1 LVGAVIP
8 ASIHPYNLN
17 RGSGGFGC
25 STAFLASAVTLPSEA
40 LTVAGLGDDAACCA
54 YAEPEKDPCA
64 ANAMTPAKA
73 RRLNDFNLFVCF
85 MILARFRQG

>member
-1 LVGAVIP
+1 MIP

-40 LTVAGLGDDAACCA
+40 LTVPGLGDGVACCA
-54 YAEPEKDPCA
+54 YAEPEKDPYA

-73 RRLNDFNLFVCF
+73 TRLNDFNLFKYFIFWQDPAKVKEC
-85 MILARFRQG
+85 